1 MLLRFCWVIS
11 AVTSTYFVPFNF
23 FLFSL
28 FFKKKKK
35 TILFFVFVHIYGYT
49 FSNISP
55 PFLLFYL
62 PIALYFTG
70 TFPSSF
76 FLSYIFTIFFPHFC
90 FCINSISFLSFNPYF
105 SHKKT
110 MSSLSLSR
118 FLFFL
123 IPLIKAYGFFFS
135 VLWYCVF

>member
-35 TILFFVFVHIYGYT
+35 TLLFFVFVHIYGYT
-49 FSNISP
+49 SSNISP

-62 PIALYFTG
+62 PIALYFTV

-76 FLSYIFTIFFPHFC
+76 SLSYVLTFFLPILFH
-90 FCINSISFLSFNPYF
+90 INLIPFLLSNPYF
-105 SHKKT
+105 SYEKIE
-110 MSSLSLSR
+110 SSLSLSLSKFDGDR
-118 FLFFL
+118 PRMYR
-123 IPLIKAYGFFFS
+123 PL
-135 VLWYCVF
+135 VMN